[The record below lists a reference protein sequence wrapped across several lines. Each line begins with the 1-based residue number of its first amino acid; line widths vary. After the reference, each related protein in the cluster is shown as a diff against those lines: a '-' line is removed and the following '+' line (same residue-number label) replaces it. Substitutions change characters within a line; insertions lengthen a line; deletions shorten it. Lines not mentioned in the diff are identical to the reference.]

1 MLEASKR
8 DSVLTTALEVQILV
22 TDTSSCNIL
31 QSNLRGNS
39 STVQVH
45 LELLKRKKLPT
56 LGRHTRAKS
65 TFPRSTSPFIHL
77 DIFCAWPWPTSSFQ
91 ECSQTRQS
99 KATTSSYRR
108 STYTG
113 FCLFYCLSATSTA
126 NTTWYALS
134 MDQLAKAKKTGKAR
148 VPDDKR
154 RRALISCDR
163 CKKRRIRCSRSTG
176 TDANDACHSCLEVGA
191 NCEST
196 APRKTRIYGSVETLS
211 ARYRVLDALIK
222 GLYPEK
228 DTNSLQEL
236 QRIAAAH
243 NIALPTFDDQT
254 VAEEVFS
261 QPPPKSEA
269 LSPQNSME
277 TARSP
282 SNTAKEEDIIV
293 ILDEAPDKVVEEKL
307 VPMPHGPS
315 HYIGPSSSF
324 GFVLTVRNMV
334 ADLTAALRTVNPED
348 EMTKLGGEFGGSNWS
363 KALEPIVKDES
374 DSSEDNIDRNLMN
387 AGSIPGRRSRAPS
400 LFPASVENSSV
411 SRMKRQTV
419 LSVLPDKI
427 TADTFV
433 GAFFQQVHP
442 NYLLFHRPTFQMRYE
457 AMWAQPHVL
466 MRDIEQGWICCIF
479 MILVFGAQALVDR
492 DKQQSVHYQ
501 RHYLGLVQAR
511 MHQMISATTL
521 VNVQAILLLQLYQHN
536 CTERNSAFMLL
547 GCASRM
553 AMALGMHREG
563 TSGGFD
569 EMEKEVRKRVWWT
582 TYMFEQTQCAI
593 LGRPCAIDDLE
604 VNITFPDELMLDG
617 GLSVP
622 PGYIEYS
629 VGLSRILSEI
639 RRKVYAAPTN
649 LKEQGDSPSVSV
661 ARRCRFDL
669 DSWHNSLPPSLRL
682 ECLSSLPQH
691 RRAVQLLHIQF
702 YHTQSLVARP
712 FILRK
717 VGVQLARRLGR
728 HVRSQY
734 LDQEELDLSNDCG
747 TYCRKAANLLH
758 QMILTGMFDG
768 VAWLD
773 AFYVYQSV
781 FILALDFLGRL
792 WDEPDTAEDMARK
805 KSVRDLMGSL
815 QDIKLCPTY
824 TILTQV
830 ALQLAKIV
838 GILDARSDQLVKSD
852 EYGQY
857 MEMQQTTFAVDPL
870 PQFMA
875 GTAGNVVNNWLPREP
890 IDLSWDLKNLFA
902 TDTYIGPAN
911 VSAQPFTGMPVTIAE
926 QYQHQ
931 IPMMPEEELISPVPP
946 HTAYSHWGAPGV
958 DNPYGQQHNR
968 NGILPRGPGMH

>member
-1 MLEASKR
+1 
-8 DSVLTTALEVQILV
+8 
-22 TDTSSCNIL
+22 
-31 QSNLRGNS
+31 
-39 STVQVH
+39 
-45 LELLKRKKLPT
+45 
-56 LGRHTRAKS
+56 
-65 TFPRSTSPFIHL
+65 
-77 DIFCAWPWPTSSFQ
+77 
-91 ECSQTRQS
+91 
-99 KATTSSYRR
+99 
-108 STYTG
+108 
-113 FCLFYCLSATSTA
+113 
-126 NTTWYALS
+126 
-134 MDQLAKAKKTGKAR
+134 MDQHAKAKKTGKAR
-148 VPDDKR
+148 IPDHLR
-154 RRALISCDR
+154 RRALVSCDR
-163 CKKRRIRCSRSTG
+163 CKKRRIRCSRSSG
-176 TDANDACHSCLEVGA
+176 TDANEACQSCLEVGA

-196 APRKTRIYGSVETLS
+196 LPRKTRIYGSVETLS
-211 ARYRVLDALIK
+211 VRYRVLDALIK
-222 GLYPEK
+222 GLYPQK
-228 DTNSLQEL
+228 DTNSIETLYA
-236 QRIAAAH
+236 IAEAH
-243 NIALPTFDDQT
+243 DIALPTFDEQT

-261 QPPPKSEA
+261 QPSQKNAAP
-269 LSPQNSME
+269 SPQNSVD

-282 SNTAKEEDIIV
+282 SNTSKETDTVIIP
-293 ILDEAPDKVVEEKL
+293 DGPPDKVVEERL

-334 ADLTAALRTVNPED
+334 ADLTAALRTIHPED
-348 EMTKLGGEFGGSNWS
+348 ERTKLGGEFGGSNWS

-374 DSSEDNIDRNLMN
+374 DSSEDNVDRNLAN
-387 AGSIPGRRSRAPS
+387 AGSIPGRRSRVPS
-400 LFPASVENSSV
+400 LFPAPSESSSSQ
-411 SRMKRQTV
+411 SRMKRATV
-419 LSVLPDKI
+419 LSVLPQREV
-427 TADTFV
+427 ADTFV
-433 GAFFQQVHP
+433 EAFFEYVHP

-479 MILVFGAQALVDR
+479 MMLVFGAQALVDR
-492 DKQQSVHYQ
+492 DKQQSTQIQ
-501 RHYLGLVQAR
+501 RHYLSLVQAR

-593 LGRPCAIDDLE
+593 LGRPCAIDDSE

-629 VGLSRILSEI
+629 VRLSRILSDI

-649 LKEQGDSPSVSV
+649 LKQQGDSPKIGV
-661 ARRCRFDL
+661 AIQCLLDL
-669 DSWHNSLPPSLRL
+669 DSWHSSLPPSLRL
-682 ECLSSLPQH
+682 ECLSSLPKH
-691 RRAVQLLHIQF
+691 RRAVMLLHIQF
-702 YHTQSLVARP
+702 HHTQSLVARP

-728 HVRSQY
+728 HVRSQD
-734 LDQEELDLSNDCG
+734 LDQEELNLSNACG
-747 TYCRKAANLLH
+747 TFCRKAALLLH

-781 FILALDFLGRL
+781 FILALDFLARP
-792 WDEPDTAEDMARK
+792 WDEPDNPEDMARK
-805 KSVRDLMGSL
+805 KSVRDVMGSL
-815 QDIKLCPTY
+815 QNIKLCPTY

-830 ALQLAKIV
+830 ALQLTKIV

-852 EYGQY
+852 EYRQY
-857 MEMQQTTFAVDPL
+857 MEQQQATFTFDPFH
-870 PQFMA
+870 QNVA
-875 GTAGNVVNNWLPREP
+875 GNGGNVVNNWFQKEP
-890 IDLSWDLKNLFA
+890 IDLPWELKDFFG
-902 TDTYIGPAN
+902 TDSYIGPATN
-911 VSAQPFTGMPVTIAE
+911 VSSQPFPGMPVTIGG

-931 IPMMPEEELISPVPP
+931 IVPMISEEELISPVPP
-946 HTAYSHWGAPGV
+946 HTAYSHWNAV
-958 DNPYGQQHNR
+958 LSPYDPQQNR
-968 NGILPRGPGMH
+968 NGHLPRGPGMH